1 MENVKPGTVLEL
13 SSLSPSTMETLVL
26 LVLIKQSL
34 ALFLIG
40 EADQRVQGKTGL
52 KNYNIKL
59 VLSLKSG
66 DGKSEDSDSSGEKP
80 PEVTDIGILYDE
92 ARKCVMKGGEKFLI
106 IFPKIFY

>member
-1 MENVKPGTVLEL
+1 M
-13 SSLSPSTMETLVL
+13 
-26 LVLIKQSL
+26 
-34 ALFLIG
+34 FLKG
-40 EADQRVQGKTGL
+40 EADERVQGKTGL

-92 ARKCVMKGGEKFLI
+92 ARKCVMKGQEKFLI
-106 IFPKIFY
+106 IFPKILY